1 MFVVKLDRFF
11 CSVSFIVKL
20 VVVRIVRKE
29 VSFIFIRL
37 VVENIISI
45 FREIFVSEVRKGIR
59 FLFRLVFFIVSVR
72 FFVIWLI
79 SLKLI

>member
-72 FFVIWLI
+72 LFVIWLI